1 MTIAVRS
8 GANVVPLTLAGLP
21 IQYVAYWVRQLPRAM
36 QEGAVALVRL
46 MTGLRG
52 AQVLPR
58 SSHSPL
64 DAIPVTGFQ
73 LADAI
78 SEGLID
84 VRSGVPEL
92 TADGARLLEDQGRST
107 HSAMKMFVSCGAVPW
122 RFDAQTRCVPSGEN
136 IGNASNP
143 GAVVTCSS
151 PVPSAFTR

>member
-84 VRSGVPEL
+84 VRSGVAEL
-92 TADGARLLEDQGRST
+92 TADGARGSGPLHPLREEDVRLVWRGP
-107 HSAMKMFVSCGAVPW
+107 VAVRRPDEM
-122 RFDAQTRCVPSGEN
+122 R
-136 IGNASNP
+136 
-143 GAVVTCSS
+143 AVG
-151 PVPSAFTR
+151 